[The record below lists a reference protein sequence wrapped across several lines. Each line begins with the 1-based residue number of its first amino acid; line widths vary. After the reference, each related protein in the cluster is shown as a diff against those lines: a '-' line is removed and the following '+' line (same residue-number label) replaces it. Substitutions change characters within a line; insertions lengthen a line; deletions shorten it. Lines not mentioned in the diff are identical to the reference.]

1 MGTQGPGRKRIPNQE
16 KLTAEDDALNQIA
29 REAEARLAAKRAAR
43 AEARE
48 IRMKELEK
56 QQKERVSQMV
66 GWCLGGVGPQ
76 LSLLFHSH
84 KKYYGLDNKWGHIEQ
99 WMEDSE
105 RYSRHSRRHAS
116 MSDDEEKMSVGSR
129 GSFRVEE
136 RPDRDFVDKG
146 SRTASTLS
154 AATLASLGG
163 ASSRRGSCD
172 TSFSVETEA
181 SIRDMKDSLAEVEE
195 KYRKSMVSN
204 AQLHNEKST
213 LMYQVETL
221 REELSDM
228 EELLWESRRHCDIT
242 SKELERERQ
251 AHSVLQFQFTE
262 MRETLRQTDELL
274 TEVSDLRL
282 KSSSYCQEVSD
293 LQEVLQ
299 WKEKKMAALE
309 RQKEI
314 SDIVLV
320 ERDGLRGEVV
330 RLRDLLKK
338 HGVEISLE
346 VSTNGETGRGEDDVS
361 TESVTRLAQE
371 PTHGGRESMLGKVGE
386 QQPAEGSKPPADD
399 MRRDHC
405 LIYKRLRSPNR
416 TPSSKTK
423 PETLK
428 PAKRSEKQ
436 VGERRD
442 RSQNRPGRT
451 EGARKLPRNNG
462 GEKET
467 NKNFQIR
474 QEINPS
480 FRNEAVKKQP
490 GAARK
495 AAIARPAAGDP
506 DFKGRTE
513 PEASNQDKLLTHDSS
528 DSHISI
534 TQLSLHPTEN
544 QFVDSVSV
552 ARRTSGEKVYRS
564 RLVPPRPAKDMILD
578 NKTVV
583 SSLMAAAAS
592 CCHDGDSASSVSRQ
606 QREAASDITASVDRL
621 REREHGDTMAEVED
635 EPSDGQRLEDTNIL
649 TDLVEKET
657 VIMEKS
663 SQTHKTDLSCCGK
676 SEGRSFD
683 LKMKPSELHDT
694 ITGGTSDPPEKIQ
707 NWRIDEAD
715 PVGEAVQVQDKS
727 YERTECYDET
737 ETSVSSSPSPLVPVP
752 VLKDWSALEQTIQSL
767 LRGFVENQRFA
778 DEILRVFPA
787 VPESLS
793 QWISELE
800 EKLKMITE
808 NVSDQ
813 PDAVNQEPTGL
824 SRTPEDPEQSP
835 AGPPAVI
842 TDRPVSG
849 RSEAEEVVAQTNLS
863 TNSGDVYVDVQDP
876 SNVDQGVTG
885 STSDSMFCIC
895 DFQVEVTESSRD
907 KSVDVKEVRQS
918 EPMVPGCSEDFIV
931 VESYFSECDLE
942 GLVDSRNPDEEED
955 RQIVQGCHVSVE
967 ENVEEQQ
974 KIHRTLSTNS
984 HAAQVSKIR
993 RFIETTADEIKA
1005 MAVPELVLLS
1015 LQRGRTVDKSTW
1027 WTSEDLEEPS
1037 AEDVDSCEEVD
1048 EEATQ
1053 QHGRPAA
1060 EVVIEDV
1067 KVIPVVSGVKF
1078 QRRCT
1083 GFSPDGRKDKHNSDC
1098 KIS

>member
-56 QQKERVSQMV
+56 QQKE
-66 GWCLGGVGPQ
+66 
-76 LSLLFHSH
+76 
-84 KKYYGLDNKWGHIEQ
+84 
-99 WMEDSE
+99 EDSE

-129 GSFRVEE
+129 GSFRPSDYSGFLGSSSRASSRASSARASPVVEE

-274 TEVSDLRL
+274 T
-282 KSSSYCQEVSD
+282 
-293 LQEVLQ
+293 
-299 WKEKKMAALE
+299 
-309 RQKEI
+309 
-314 SDIVLV
+314 
-320 ERDGLRGEVV
+320 
-330 RLRDLLKK
+330 K